1 MLSRVA
7 DSLYWMSRYLERA
20 EHMARL
26 VDVNLGLMLEQAQP
40 LSDDRWP
47 RVLGA
52 LGVDKARAAEMGA
65 HTILRWITF
74 DPANRSSIISAV
86 IAARENARQVR
97 EQISSEMWEELNR
110 LFHELRRAAM
120 GSADAEPQS
129 FLEVV
134 KSGSHLFQGLT
145 DSTMTH
151 GEGWQFIQ
159 LGRYIERASATAQLM
174 DIHFQRYLPFPKQEI
189 EPDDHLEWIGLLKSC
204 TAFEAYCKVY
214 TADLRAERIAEFLLL
229 NEEFPHSV
237 RFAVENIQVA
247 LNSMGSTAARRG
259 TSKLTRLSGKLRAA
273 LSYSQMDEILG
284 GGLDAYLENVKKQC
298 TQIHGAVHQ
307 VYIDYPIE
315 TAIDH

>member
-1 MLSRVA
+1 
-7 DSLYWMSRYLERA
+7 MSRYLERA
-20 EHMARL
+20 EHIARL

-47 RVLGA
+47 RILNA
-52 LGVDKARAAEMGA
+52 IGVDKSRAAEMGA
-65 HTILRWITF
+65 HTILRWIAF
-74 DPANRSSIISAV
+74 DPANHSSIISA
-86 IAARENARQVR
+86 IIDARENARQVR

-110 LFHELRRAAM
+110 LFHELRRAAL
-120 GSADAEPQS
+120 GSNEFEPQS

-134 KSGSHLFQGLT
+134 KQGSHLFQGIT

-174 DIHFQRYLPFPKQEI
+174 DIHFNRYLSFPRRQI
-189 EPDDHLEWIGLLKSC
+189 EPDDHPEWIGLLKSC

-229 NEEFPHSV
+229 NDEFPHSV
-237 RFAVENIQVA
+237 RFAVDNIQNA
-247 LNSMGSTAARRG
+247 LDSMGSSAARRG
-259 TSKLTRLSGKLRAA
+259 TGKLTRLSGRLRAA
-273 LSYSQMDEILG
+273 LSYSPMDEILAA
-284 GGLDAYLENVKKQC
+284 GLGTYLENVKKQC
-298 TQIHGAVHQ
+298 TQIHAAIHQ

-315 TAIDH
+315 TAIET

>member
-40 LSDDRWP
+40 LTDDRWP
-47 RVLGA
+47 RVLDA
-52 LGVDKARAAEMGA
+52 LGVDTARVAGMDA
-65 HTILRWITF
+65 HSILSWITF
-74 DPANRSSIISAV
+74 DPDNRSSIISAV
-86 IAARENARQVR
+86 VSARENARQVR

-110 LFHELRRAAM
+110 LFHELRRAAN
-120 GSADAEPQS
+120 GSNEAEPGA
-129 FLEVV
+129 LLDVV
-134 KSGSHLFQGLT
+134 KQGSQLFQGIT

-159 LGRYIERASATAQLM
+159 LGRYIERASSTAQLM
-174 DIHFQRYLPFPKQEI
+174 DIHFQRYLPFPQLQIDPE
-189 EPDDHLEWIGLLKSC
+189 DHLEWIGLLRCC

-214 TADLRAERIAEFLLL
+214 TAELRAERIAEFLLL
-229 NEEFPHSV
+229 SSEFPHAV
-237 RFAVENIQVA
+237 RFAVEQIQNA
-247 LNSMGSTAARRG
+247 LSSIGSPASRRG
-259 TSKLTRLSGKLRAA
+259 SAKLIRLSGRLRAA
-273 LSYSQMDEILG
+273 LSYGQMDEILAS
-284 GGLDAYLENVKKQC
+284 GLDTYLESVKKQC

-315 TAIDH
+315 AAIEA